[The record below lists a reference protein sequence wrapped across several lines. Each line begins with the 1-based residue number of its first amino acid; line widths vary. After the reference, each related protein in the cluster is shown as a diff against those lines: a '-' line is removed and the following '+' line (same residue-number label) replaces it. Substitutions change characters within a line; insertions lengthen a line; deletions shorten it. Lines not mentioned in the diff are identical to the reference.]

1 MAKKKKKFYVVWEG
15 NETGIFDNWADC
27 QLQIKGYPNARYK
40 SFSSLD
46 EAQDA
51 YGGAA
56 ADFIGK
62 NKKPSLSLL
71 SEEKKKDIVWDS
83 ISVDAACAGN
93 PGKMEYQGVDTKTGF
108 QFFHQEFPLGTN
120 NIGEF
125 LALVHALAM
134 FKRDNK
140 STPIYTDSKIAM
152 GWIKA
157 KKCRSKLARNAK
169 TAHLYVLVK
178 RAEDWLKN
186 NQFDNPILKWETKYW
201 GEIPADFGRK

>member
-1 MAKKKKKFYVVWEG
+1 MAKKKKFYVVWEG

-40 SFSSLD
+40 GFPSLD

-56 ADFIGK
+56 ADFIGQ

-93 PGKMEYQGVDTKTGF
+93 PGKMEYQGCLLYTS
-108 QFFHQEFPLGTN
+108 PSP
-120 NIGEF
+120 
-125 LALVHALAM
+125 
-134 FKRDNK
+134 RDR
-140 STPIYTDSKIAM
+140 
-152 GWIKA
+152 G
-157 KKCRSKLARNAK
+157 
-169 TAHLYVLVK
+169 
-178 RAEDWLKN
+178 
-186 NQFDNPILKWETKYW
+186 
-201 GEIPADFGRK
+201 

>member
-1 MAKKKKKFYVVWEG
+1 MSKKKKFYVVWEG

-40 SFSSLD
+40 SFKTLD
-46 EAQDA
+46 EARDA

-56 ADFIGK
+56 ADFIGQ

-71 SEEKKKDIVWDS
+71 SEEKKKDIVWES

-157 KKCRSKLARNAK
+157 KKCRSKLAHNAK
-169 TAHLYVLVK
+169 TATLHALVK
-178 RAEDWLKN
+178 RAEDWLRN
-186 NQFDNPILKWETKYW
+186 NDFDNPILKWETKYW